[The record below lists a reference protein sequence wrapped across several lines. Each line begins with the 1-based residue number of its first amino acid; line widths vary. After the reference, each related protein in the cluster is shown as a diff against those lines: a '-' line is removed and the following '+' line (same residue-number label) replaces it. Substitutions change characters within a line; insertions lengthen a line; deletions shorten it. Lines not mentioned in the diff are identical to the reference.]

1 MSVSTYDFDLDKQ
14 VIFNYKETDLP
25 EGHFLHKFLVEFQI
39 EKFEIIETQSSVLNL
54 ESTEITSTQR
64 EGAKQ
69 KIVIHDLIK
78 DEFYKIYW
86 GLEIPQDDREWNKWK
101 HNHIFYNNASF
112 PNNIINSFYSEEND
126 WWILKSTR
134 IPGEDIY
141 NFLLQRD
148 KELPF
153 TMDNFLDSML
163 YTLKWY
169 NTEGRQVFPKIQP
182 SFIIADNL
190 YLSIGEVDW
199 ISKNNMFYS
208 SEKGF
213 TKVDHEPTLTWV
225 DKQQY
230 MTQSIRSF
238 IKLFADLMPYQG
250 IPNIVEYVSEGKN
263 IIKIIEH
270 CIDYVETE
278 IFV

>member
-39 EKFEIIETQSSVLNL
+39 EKFEIIRTGSSALNM
-54 ESTEITSTQR
+54 SSAEITTTQR

-69 KIVIHDLIK
+69 KVVIHDLIK

-86 GLEIPQDDREWNKWK
+86 GLKLPEDDRVYNKWK
-101 HNHIFYNNASF
+101 YNNEFYNNAYF
-112 PNNIINSFYSEEND
+112 PNNVINSFYSKEKD

-134 IPGEDIY
+134 VPGEDIY

-148 KELPF
+148 KPLPF
-153 TMDNFLDSML
+153 TMDAFLDSML

-169 NTEGRQVFPKIQP
+169 NDEGNRIFPK
-182 SFIIADNL
+182 DNL

-199 ISKNNMFYS
+199 ISKNNMFYNL
-208 SEKGF
+208 ENGF
-213 TKVDHEPTLTWV
+213 TKVDHEPTLNWI

-230 MTQSIRSF
+230 MTQAIRSF
-238 IKLFADLMPYQG
+238 IKLFADLMMYRG

-263 IIKIIEH
+263 IIKRIEH

-278 IFV
+278 IFK

>member
-54 ESTEITSTQR
+54 ESTEITTTQR

-263 IIKIIEH
+263 IIKRIEH

>member
-1 MSVSTYDFDLDKQ
+1 VSVSTYDFDLDKQ

-54 ESTEITSTQR
+54 ESTEITTTQR

-263 IIKIIEH
+263 IIKRIEH

>member
-25 EGHFLHKFLVEFQI
+25 EGHFLHTFLVEFQI
-39 EKFEIIETQSSVLNL
+39 EKFEIIKTESSALDL
-54 ESTEITSTQR
+54 KSTEITTIQR
-64 EGAKQ
+64 EEAKQ
-69 KIVIHDLIK
+69 KIVVHDLIK

-86 GLEIPQDDREWNKWK
+86 GLNLPEDERLYDKWK
-101 HNHIFYNNASF
+101 YNNEFYNNAFF
-112 PNNIINSFYSEEND
+112 PNNLITSFYSREKD

-134 IPGEDIY
+134 VPGEDIY
-141 NFLLQRD
+141 NFLLQGN
-148 KELPF
+148 KPLPF
-153 TMDNFLDSML
+153 TMDAFLDSML

-169 NTEGRQVFPKIQP
+169 NNEGKRIFPQ
-182 SFIIADNL
+182 DDR

-199 ISKNNMFYS
+199 VAENNMFYS

-213 TKVDHEPTLTWV
+213 TKVDHEPTLNWV
-225 DKQQY
+225 RKEEYINQA
-230 MTQSIRSF
+230 IRSF
-238 IKLFADLMPYQG
+238 VKLFADLMIYQG
-250 IPNIVEYVSEGKN
+250 IPSIVEYISEGKN
-263 IIKIIEH
+263 IIKRIEH

>member
-1 MSVSTYDFDLDKQ
+1 VSVSIYDFDLDKQ

-25 EGHFLHKFLVEFQI
+25 EGHFLHTFLVEFQI
-39 EKFEIIETQSSVLNL
+39 EKFEIIKTKSSALDL
-54 ESTEITSTQR
+54 KSTRVAPTPTQR
-64 EGAKQ
+64 EGATQ
-69 KIVIHDLIK
+69 KVVIHDLIK

-86 GLEIPQDDREWNKWK
+86 GLELPEDDRVYNKWK
-101 HNHIFYNNASF
+101 YNNEFYNNAYF
-112 PNNIINSFYSEEND
+112 PNNLITSFYDKEKN

-134 IPGEDIY
+134 VPGEDIY

-148 KELPF
+148 KPLPF
-153 TMDNFLDSML
+153 TMDAFLDSML

-169 NTEGRQVFPKIQP
+169 NNEGRRIFSNEDQ
-182 SFIIADNL
+182 

-208 SEKGF
+208 PENGF
-213 TKVDHEPTLTWV
+213 TKVDHEPTLSWV
-225 DKQQY
+225 RKEEYINQAV
-230 MTQSIRSF
+230 RSF
-238 IKLFADLMPYQG
+238 VKLFADLMQYQG
-250 IPNIVEYVSEGKN
+250 IPSIVEYISEGKN
-263 IIKIIEH
+263 IIKRIEH

>member
-25 EGHFLHKFLVEFQI
+25 EGHFLHTFLVEFQI
-39 EKFEIIETQSSVLNL
+39 EKFEIIKTKSSALDL
-54 ESTEITSTQR
+54 KSTRVAPTPTQR
-64 EGAKQ
+64 EGATQ
-69 KIVIHDLIK
+69 KVVIHDLIK

-86 GLEIPQDDREWNKWK
+86 GLELPEDDRVYNKWK
-101 HNHIFYNNASF
+101 YNNEFYNNAYF
-112 PNNIINSFYSEEND
+112 PNNLITSFYDKEKN

-134 IPGEDIY
+134 VPGEDIY

-148 KELPF
+148 KPLPF
-153 TMDNFLDSML
+153 TMDAFLDSML

-169 NTEGRQVFPKIQP
+169 NNEGRRIFSNEDQ
-182 SFIIADNL
+182 

-208 SEKGF
+208 PENGF
-213 TKVDHEPTLTWV
+213 TKVDHEPTLSWV
-225 DKQQY
+225 RKEEYINQAV
-230 MTQSIRSF
+230 RSF
-238 IKLFADLMPYQG
+238 VKLFADLMQYQG
-250 IPNIVEYVSEGKN
+250 IPSIVEYISEGKN
-263 IIKIIEH
+263 IIKRIEH

>member
-39 EKFEIIETQSSVLNL
+39 EKFEIIRTQSSALNM
-54 ESTEITSTQR
+54 SSAEITTTQR

-69 KIVIHDLIK
+69 KVVIHDLIK

-86 GLEIPQDDREWNKWK
+86 GLNLPQDDREWNKWN

-134 IPGEDIY
+134 VPGEDIY

-153 TMDNFLDSML
+153 TMDAFLDSML

-169 NTEGRQVFPKIQP
+169 NNEGRRVFPKIQP

-238 IKLFADLMPYQG
+238 VKLFADLMPYQG

-263 IIKIIEH
+263 IIKRIEH

-278 IFV
+278 IFK

>member
-39 EKFEIIETQSSVLNL
+39 EKFEIIKTDRTWSPSISSALDL
-54 ESTEITSTQR
+54 ESTEITTIQR

-86 GLEIPQDDREWNKWK
+86 GLELPEDDRVYNKWK
-101 HNHIFYNNASF
+101 YNDEFYNNAYF
-112 PNNIINSFYSEEND
+112 PNNVINSFYSKEKD

-134 IPGEDIY
+134 VPGEDIY

-153 TMDNFLDSML
+153 TMDAFLDSML

-169 NTEGRQVFPKIQP
+169 NAEGKRIFPK
-182 SFIIADNL
+182 DNL

-199 ISKNNMFYS
+199 ITKNNMFYS

-213 TKVDHEPTLTWV
+213 TKVDHEPTLSWI

-230 MTQSIRSF
+230 MTQAIRSF
-238 IKLFADLMPYQG
+238 IKLFADLMVYGG

-263 IIKIIEH
+263 IIKRIEY

-278 IFV
+278 IFK